1 MFILWRLRF
10 KYLIILLLVLLKILL
25 YLGIN
30 CNMKIWFIN
39 EYRLIIIDV
48 NKLGMVIIYIVLEIG
63 ILLNNFLVFFC
74 FLLIDLWII
83 VFYCLRIFYL

>member
-1 MFILWRLRF
+1 
-10 KYLIILLLVLLKILL
+10 
-25 YLGIN
+25 
-30 CNMKIWFIN
+30 MKIWFIN

>member
-30 CNMKIWFIN
+30 CKMKIWFIN